1 VHGAGGT
8 SALAGAFGTTFW
20 VAAGLIA
27 LAVVPALLLPR
38 SRRADEANANAG
50 SAAAADGEQARA
62 A

>member
-27 LAVVPALLLPR
+27 LAVVPALLLPQP
-38 SRRADEANANAG
+38 RRANDASANADSG
-50 SAAAADGEQARA
+50 AAADGERAQAA
-62 A
+62 